1 MSIKSSLTLNNS
13 YDINKKQKKVILIKR
28 PTSVRQ
34 RYPFI
39 NKNKLFIKTH
49 KIKFSMPINSKISK
63 GMGKLIEKEQL
74 YENTVQLKIL
84 VNKLNKELDQ
94 SKSKII
100 QQDLELKKKD
110 KLIEDCI
117 NDNITEIGHKENL
130 EKGKESNIISLIKE
144 KYYELKKNYKKK
156 CEENEILKAN
166 IKITKIKEFQIE
178 TQVLQNELDKMKN
191 LYLNGQN
198 LIQNSTIENDNLKEY
213 KFKFGEQHIIINSIQ
228 KKNEELSK
236 NIKNLN
242 KQINQINENLDKKI
256 KENKTL
262 KHELSK
268 LKISNEKY
276 LNEKKSKEYEI
287 MKVNDNN
294 QKIHKIQ
301 EQLNEY
307 KRLYE
312 QASREIQNFSK
323 LNNNKKND
331 KDNIFIK
338 KPNNINEF
346 KSIENQNNEN
356 EKIKLLK
363 NIIKENQI
371 KISIYENFLTKNNY
385 SIDKILNDG
394 GYQNG
399 IININSQQIK
409 KNHQEN

>member
-1 MSIKSSLTLNNS
+1 MSTKSSLTLDNS
-13 YDINKKQKKVILIKR
+13 YDINKKQKRLILIKR

-39 NKNKLFIKTH
+39 NNNKLFIKTH

-144 KYYELKKNYKKK
+144 KYNEMKNNYIKK

-213 KFKFGEQHIIINSIQ
+213 KIKFGEQHIIINSIQ
-228 KKNEELSK
+228 KKMK
-236 NIKNLN
+236 N
-242 KQINQINENLDKKI
+242 
-256 KENKTL
+256 
-262 KHELSK
+262 
-268 LKISNEKY
+268 
-276 LNEKKSKEYEI
+276 
-287 MKVNDNN
+287 
-294 QKIHKIQ
+294 
-301 EQLNEY
+301 
-307 KRLYE
+307 
-312 QASREIQNFSK
+312 
-323 LNNNKKND
+323 
-331 KDNIFIK
+331 
-338 KPNNINEF
+338 
-346 KSIENQNNEN
+346 
-356 EKIKLLK
+356 
-363 NIIKENQI
+363 
-371 KISIYENFLTKNNY
+371 
-385 SIDKILNDG
+385 
-394 GYQNG
+394 
-399 IININSQQIK
+399 
-409 KNHQEN
+409 